1 MTKRKKGIFLSIRP
15 DALKRICTKEK
26 NYEFRKYYPK
36 QEIEILYVYETFP
49 TCALKYRIELGNI
62 IHYLNKI
69 EKEGYGNFEFNQGLK
84 EAKYAYEIKHVD
96 LLEKPFPLSQLKEV
110 YGFVPPQSYAYD
122 TKYQELVK
130 AICKRKKKRLF

>member
-62 IHYLNKI
+62 IHYPNKI
-69 EKEGYGNFEFNQGLK
+69 EKEGYGNACFQALVLFEIRTGYQSDRCSSVN
-84 EAKYAYEIKHVD
+84 
-96 LLEKPFPLSQLKEV
+96 PPL
-110 YGFVPPQSYAYD
+110 A
-122 TKYQELVK
+122 
-130 AICKRKKKRLF
+130 